1 VIAFPAD
8 LALGSA
14 DVSERGTAMVDHPEY
29 VSSAEVRRV
38 CSELGI
44 RDWTRLDEAAVLI
57 EEAEAIRAE
66 LGGETLEIPIEE
78 FRRGLVVELEH
89 GLRFA
94 DANVTNNHPLLT
106 GKIVL
111 AHLKEMLDYYLR
123 LRVAELEGDMFKA
136 LVASDPAEVA
146 ASYSRVIEAREELA
160 RSEAQARPHHA

>member
-8 LALGSA
+8 SALGSA
-14 DVSERGTAMVDHPEY
+14 DMSERGTAMVDHPEY
-29 VSSAEVRRV
+29 VSAAEVRRV

-78 FRRGLVVELEH
+78 FRRGLEVELEH

-106 GKIVL
+106 GRIVL

-123 LRVAELEGDMFKA
+123 LLVAELEGDMFKA
-136 LVASDPAEVA
+136 LVASDPAGVT
-146 ASYSRVIEAREELA
+146 ASFSRVIEAREELA
-160 RSEAQARPHHA
+160 RSEAKARPHHA